1 MQKSGFSDNGETDQV
16 KIIFSLQ
23 EALILIPQTESSVT
37 FAIFYFFGH
46 FLANFRVFFWCFWH
60 FLAIFGVFCLPK
72 HNFSTYVKQISFLR
86 AEMNLVPLK
95 TPK

>member
-16 KIIFSLQ
+16 KIILFLQ

-46 FLANFRVFFWCFWH
+46 FLANFRGF
-60 FLAIFGVFCLPK
+60 FGVFGIFWQFLEFFACQ
-72 HNFSTYVKQISFLR
+72 NIISQPMLKKFLF
-86 AEMNLVPLK
+86 
-95 TPK
+95 